1 MLPTL
6 KQLQYFVAIA
16 DTGQISKAAQRCH
29 VTQSSMT
36 ASLKG
41 LEEVVGASLFS
52 RHSSGVRLTEA
63 GARFL
68 WHAQLIEAAVKEA
81 VAAAA
86 VEPVHLT
93 GTVRMGVTE
102 TITAYVL
109 PSLLPAIEQKFPNLN
124 LEVVEHQRQD
134 VEQLILDGNLDIALL
149 LASNL
154 PERGHIDCQTLLK
167 SSRQLWGH
175 PEHPL
180 MLADRVE
187 LADVAQHDY
196 ILLDMDEH
204 IATVRKYW
212 DQYGLSPRV
221 RLQSRSIEAVRSLVA
236 AGRGI
241 AILSDLVYRPWS
253 LEGQRIVRRVIA
265 DKIPSM
271 DVGLVWRAKP
281 VLQSNVS
288 ALREFL
294 SVAMKEVMK
303 N

>member
-6 KQLQYFVAIA
+6 RQLQYFVAIA
-16 DTGQISKAAQRCH
+16 DAGQISKAALRCH
-29 VTQSSMT
+29 VTQSSIT

-41 LEEVVGASLFS
+41 LEETVGASLFT
-52 RHSSGVRLTEA
+52 RHSNGVRLTEA
-63 GARFL
+63 GVRFL
-68 WHAQLIEAAVKEA
+68 RHAQLIEAAVKDA
-81 VAAAA
+81 VAAAS
-86 VEPVHLT
+86 VEPVHFT
-93 GTVRMGVTE
+93 GTVRLGVTE

-109 PSLLPAIEQKFPNLN
+109 PSLLPVIEQKFPNLD
-124 LEVVEHQRQD
+124 LEVVEHPRQD
-134 VEQLILDGNLDIALL
+134 IERLVLSDDLDMALL

-154 PERGHIDCQTLLK
+154 PEGGHVACETLLK
-167 SSRQLWGH
+167 SPRQLWGH

-180 MLADRVE
+180 MLADRVG

-212 DQYGLSPRV
+212 DQYGLAPKV
-221 RLQSRSIEAVRSLVA
+221 RLQSCSIEAVRSLVA

-253 LEGQRIVRRVIA
+253 LEGQRVIRRVVA

-271 DVGLVWRAKP
+271 DVGLVWRAAP
-281 VLQSNVS
+281 ALQSNVS
-288 ALREFL
+288 VFREFL
-294 SVAMKEVMK
+294 SGAMKEAMK
-303 N
+303 S